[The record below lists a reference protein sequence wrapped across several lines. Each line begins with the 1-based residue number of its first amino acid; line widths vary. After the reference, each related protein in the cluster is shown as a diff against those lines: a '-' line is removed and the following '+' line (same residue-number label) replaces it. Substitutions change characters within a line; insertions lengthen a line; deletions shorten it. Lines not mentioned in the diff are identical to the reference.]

1 MTINWLSFLIVF
13 LAAIVA
19 SCVVVV
25 LFAGGIRLF
34 ATPPRG
40 AIAAGAERDEELDD
54 VEGPAR
60 PASATAGGVVLF
72 VLSGLAVLY
81 GIYLIVPFF
90 HR

>member
-1 MTINWLSFLIVF
+1 MTINWLSFVAVF

-19 SCVVVV
+19 SCVVVL

-40 AIAAGAERDEELDD
+40 AAAPGVERDEELDD
-54 VEGPAR
+54 VEGPSR
-60 PASATAGGVVLF
+60 PVAATAGGIALF
-72 VLSGLAVLY
+72 ALAGLAVLF
-81 GIYLIVPFF
+81 GIYLIVPVF